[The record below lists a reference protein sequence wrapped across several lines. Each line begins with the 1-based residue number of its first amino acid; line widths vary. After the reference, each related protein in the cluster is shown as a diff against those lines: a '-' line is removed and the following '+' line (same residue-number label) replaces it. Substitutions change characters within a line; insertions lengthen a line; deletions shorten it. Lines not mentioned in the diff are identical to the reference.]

1 MNTTQAQL
9 ERLFELEKELNILL
23 DEERYEEF
31 LPQQDQFSA
40 QIKYLLDNSP
50 EEEMLRVISQLQR
63 LENAVELLQ
72 QRSNVYFLQLKEKSL
87 LQRRNKSK
95 IKAYK

>member
-1 MNTTQAQL
+1 MTSSQAQL
-9 ERLFELEKELNILL
+9 EQLFELEKQLHILL
-23 DEERYEEF
+23 DEEQYEEF
-31 LPQQDQFSA
+31 LQQQDIFSA
-40 QIKYLLDNSP
+40 QIKYLLDHSP
-50 EEEMLRVISQLQR
+50 EEEMLIIISQLKR

-72 QRSNVYFLQLKEKSL
+72 QRSNVYFQQLKEKSL